1 LADLVLEN
9 ASILTMTAP
18 GARAEAVWVHDGE
31 IRAVGARADVLAAA
45 PAGARRVDLGGA
57 VVLPALTDSHLHL
70 LSYGLFLSEIDCA
83 RASIAELVGAVRE
96 RAQRTPAG
104 QWLVGRGW
112 DQERFAERR
121 YPTRQ
126 DLDAAA
132 PGHPVILRRYCG
144 HVAVANSMALRL
156 AGVGAATADPPAG
169 VIDRDASGEPTGML
183 REDAMGLVERM
194 RPAPDEAARKA
205 ALVAAI
211 RSALGYGITSVH
223 SQDAWQ
229 AGETEGV
236 LELYR
241 TVAREQGARIRLY
254 ALFPAAEAPALA
266 ERGLRTGSGDELV
279 RLGMAKIFADGSLG
293 GGTAALSEPYTD
305 EPGQRGVLMY
315 PQDELDA
322 LVKAAHAAGN
332 QVAVH
337 TIGDRATDCVL
348 DAFERAQRDLPRADA
363 RFRAIHLQV
372 LRDEQVRRL
381 KSLGVIADIQPKFAT
396 SDGLWAERRLGPER
410 VALSYMLRSFLEA
423 GIPAC
428 AGSDCPVEPLDPWLG
443 IEAAVRH
450 EDPAAG
456 VSAEW
461 LRREGVDAWRA
472 LRLFTADAAYAE
484 FREGR
489 KGVVAPGALGDL
501 VVVDRDPTRVA
512 PEELRRVKVQA
523 TVLAGEVAHGDLGVG

>member
-1 LADLVLEN
+1 MADLVLEN
-9 ASILTMTAP
+9 ASVLTMTAP
-18 GARAEAVWVHDGE
+18 GARAEAVWIHDGQ
-31 IRAVGARADVLAAA
+31 IGAVGARAAVLAEA
-45 PAGARRVDLGGA
+45 PAAARRVDLGGA
-57 VVLPALTDSHLHL
+57 VVLPSLTDSHLHL

-83 RASIAELVGAVRE
+83 RGSIAELVDAVRQ
-96 RAQRTPAG
+96 RAGRTPPG

-121 YPTRQ
+121 YPNRW
-126 DLDAAA
+126 DLDEAA
-132 PGHPVILRRYCG
+132 PQHPVILRRYCG
-144 HVAVANSMALRL
+144 HVAVANSLALRL

-194 RPAPDEAARKA
+194 RPAPDAAARKA
-205 ALVAAI
+205 ALVAAV
-211 RSALGYGITSVH
+211 RSALAYGITTVH
-223 SQDAWQ
+223 TQDAWRP
-229 AGETEGV
+229 GETEEV

-241 TVAREQGARIRLY
+241 AAARDEGARIRLY

-266 ERGLRTGSGDELV
+266 ARGLRTGSGDEFV
-279 RLGMAKIFADGSLG
+279 RLGPAKLFADGSLG
-293 GGTAALSEPYTD
+293 GGTAALGEPYADAPET
-305 EPGQRGVLMY
+305 RGVLMY
-315 PQDELDA
+315 PQDELNE
-322 LVKAAHAAGN
+322 LVRAAHAAGN

-348 DAFERAQRDLPRADA
+348 EAFAAAQRDRARADA

-372 LRDEQVRRL
+372 LREGQVRRL
-381 KSLGVIADIQPKFAT
+381 KELGVIADIQPKFAT

-410 VALSYMLRSFLEA
+410 LALAYALRTFLDA

-443 IEAAVRH
+443 LEAAVRH

-489 KGVVAPGALGDL
+489 KGIVAPGALADL
-501 VVVDRDPTRVA
+501 IVVDRDPTA
-512 PEELRRVKVQA
+512 IPPEEIRRVRVQA
-523 TVLAGEVAHGDLGVG
+523 TILGGEVAHGDLGVG